1 MIKYEL
7 NTISNSKSMLFFG
20 GLITLS
26 RAQCRSLPLSRSA
39 ALSYSLQEYL
49 SDAAAA
55 VVAFLAVHVSRTL
68 QVAVAITVFVALSLS
83 RSPALSVVL
92 ALLLLLPLL
101 LLLLSV
107 AFFICSS
114 GVAIIF
120 FHSSSSRLFFFF

>member
-7 NTISNSKSMLFFG
+7 NAISNSKSMLFFG

-39 ALSYSLQEYL
+39 TLFHSLSLQEYLSCDWL

-68 QVAVAITVFVALSLS
+68 QVAVAITVFVALSLPLS
-83 RSPALSVVL
+83 RSLCGPRSCLCYCCCCCCCSQSLFSFA
-92 ALLLLLPLL
+92 APGLP
-101 LLLLSV
+101 
-107 AFFICSS
+107 
-114 GVAIIF
+114 
-120 FHSSSSRLFFFF
+120 